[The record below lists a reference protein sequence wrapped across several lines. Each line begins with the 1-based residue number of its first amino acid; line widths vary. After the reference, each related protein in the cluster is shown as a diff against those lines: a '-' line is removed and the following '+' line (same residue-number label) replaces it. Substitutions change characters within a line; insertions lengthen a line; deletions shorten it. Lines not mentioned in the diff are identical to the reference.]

1 MLLNI
6 STKSVIVTRII
17 DPFPNE
23 SEGRNGV
30 SYDLIAVAVNY
41 LQSCLEV
48 INLSEPD
55 AGVPSSTLYNLD
67 LTNDQ
72 TLVKRLDCIT
82 YSISIPQKY

>member
-1 MLLNI
+1 VLLNI
-6 STKSVIVTRII
+6 STKSVIVTHII
-17 DPFPNE
+17 DSFPNE
-23 SEGRNGV
+23 PAGRNGV
-30 SYDLIAVAVNY
+30 YYDLIAVAVNY
-41 LQSCLEV
+41 LQSRLEV
-48 INLSEPD
+48 INLFKPD